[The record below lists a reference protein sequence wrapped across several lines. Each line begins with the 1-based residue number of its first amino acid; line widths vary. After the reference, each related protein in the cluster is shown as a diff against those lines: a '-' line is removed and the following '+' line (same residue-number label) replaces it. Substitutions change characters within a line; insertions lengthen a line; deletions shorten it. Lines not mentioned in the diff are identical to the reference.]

1 MSSCSDASPTF
12 RCFFVSSLRHV
23 LCASLSAWYA
33 LSTGLAA
40 NVDLTRAFV
49 VVPPS
54 LNRQEQ
60 KAAQMLIEEVEK
72 RTQIR
77 LPRDTKAPSDGTPSI
92 SINRIAAPPPN
103 GREGYRIAVEG
114 NSVSITGNDARGVLF
129 GVGAC
134 FAAAHGEAIPVTS
147 RQPQRHHRSQVRTA
161 RPSAWLSAEDQF
173 LRRLGRRPCG
183 SSTSATWRSS
193 AQRDRADSAALGR

>member
-12 RCFFVSSLRHV
+12 QCFFASSLRHV
-23 LCASLSAWYA
+23 LYASLSVWCA
-33 LSTGLAA
+33 LGNGLAA
-40 NVDLTRAFV
+40 NVDLTRAVV

-54 LNRQEQ
+54 LSRQEQ

-103 GREGYRIAVEG
+103 GREGYRVAVEG

-129 GVGAC
+129 GVGHLLRALLMEKRSLTL
-134 FAAAHGEAIPVTS
+134 AWQSE
-147 RQPQRHHRSQVRTA
+147 RHDGSQVPTA
-161 RPSAWLSAEDQF
+161 RASTWLSPEDQ
-173 LRRLGRRPCG
+173 LL
-183 SSTSATWRSS
+183 
-193 AQRDRADSAALGR
+193 